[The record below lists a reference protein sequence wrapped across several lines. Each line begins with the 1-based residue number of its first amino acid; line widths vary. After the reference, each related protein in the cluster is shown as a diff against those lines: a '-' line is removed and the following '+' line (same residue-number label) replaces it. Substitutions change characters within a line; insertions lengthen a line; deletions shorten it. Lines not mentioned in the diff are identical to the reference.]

1 VTYGVIYIMGASLE
15 EQIAGAG
22 IHYPRSYD
30 IAYRAGFVLQSA
42 GAVLFT
48 ALYILGKPF
57 YPLSLAVFEAG
68 VALSGVFLLVWNASV
83 KRFILGCLV
92 LGFIAQGA
100 GLLSPYYGEKIFL
113 IGLGFVLAAGAGIM
127 GKEAYCFGYLEG
139 WALLASYPIALL
151 PNLFASGPPGDGLYG
166 FNAAMA
172 LIITLLHLSFLRRKL
187 SQPLLRGCESG
198 VCGLPE
204 SGKGRA

>member
-1 VTYGVIYIMGASLE
+1 MGASLAD
-15 EQIAGAG
+15 QIAQAG

-48 ALYILGKPF
+48 VLYISGKPF
-57 YPLSLAVFEAG
+57 HPLSLAVFEGG
-68 VALSGVFLLVWNASV
+68 VALSSVFLLVWNASV

-92 LGFIAQGA
+92 LGVLLEVA

-113 IGLGFVLAAGAGIM
+113 VGLGFILAAGAGIM
-127 GKEAYCFGYLEG
+127 GKEAYCFGFLEG
-139 WALLASYPIALL
+139 WALLAAYPLVIL
-151 PNLFASGPPGDGLYG
+151 PNLFASGSHVGGLHG
-166 FNAAMA
+166 FNAVMA
-172 LIITLLHLSFLRRKL
+172 IIITLLQLSFLRRKL
-187 SQPLLRGCESG
+187 SQPLLRGCDSG